1 MDRQV
6 WRSALEAGSYELLC
20 SDGKESGG
28 MNGRVEAMEV
38 DSPAPLRARDRYAD
52 SGGNMSLT

>member
-6 WRSALEAGSYELLC
+6 WRSALEAGNYELLS
-20 SDGKESGG
+20 SDGREFGG

-38 DSPAPLRARDRYAD
+38 DSNNLRARDRYA
-52 SGGNMSLT
+52 SRGS